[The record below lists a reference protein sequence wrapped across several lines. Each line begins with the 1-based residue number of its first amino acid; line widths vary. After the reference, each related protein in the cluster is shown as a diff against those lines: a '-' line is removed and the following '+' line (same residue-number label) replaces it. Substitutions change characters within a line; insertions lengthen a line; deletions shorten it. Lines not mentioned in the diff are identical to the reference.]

1 MTAPRVGIVVVHWR
15 GIADTR
21 ECLES
26 LARLAHPNLDIVVVT
41 NGAGDFDAAVA
52 AAACPSVET
61 IALPMNGGYAAGCN
75 AGARMLLGRGADVVL
90 LLNNDTTVAP
100 DLIAPI
106 LAAFD
111 AQPRAG
117 IAGPIVTYYDDPALV
132 WSAGGTLR
140 RTLGYTRH
148 AGFRSRH
155 APDSN
160 RHSDY
165 VSGCAIAIRR
175 EVFARVGELD
185 ERYFHYFEDVDIC
198 ERARKLGYHS
208 VTVAAASVRHKVSAA
223 AGERGSNRLNRAQA
237 YYFTR
242 NRWLFVRRNMSGAQ
256 RWTALASQLGALF
269 PYEMAKALLARN
281 WPELRGRAEGIVDG
295 LRGRDGARDVTP

>member
-1 MTAPRVGIVVVHWR
+1 MAAPRVWIVPVNFNGLEDTRKCLRSLAALSSPASVVVVDNASNEDPTQ
-15 GIADTR
+15 ILKQ
-21 ECLES
+21 E
-26 LARLAHPNLDIVVVT
+26 
-41 NGAGDFDAAVA
+41 F
-52 AAACPSVET
+52 PSVHL
-61 IALPMNGGYAAGCN
+61 IRNPVN
-75 AGARMLLGRGADVVL
+75 AGWSGGNNAGIRFALARGADFVL
-90 LLNNDTTVAP
+90 LLNNDTTVAA

-165 VSGCAIAIRR
+165 VSGCAIAIRC
-175 EVFARVGELD
+175 EVFERVGELD
-185 ERYFHYFEDVDIC
+185 ERYFHYFEDVEIC

-242 NRWLFVRRNMSGAQ
+242 NRWLFVRRNMNGAQ